1 MTSTK
6 RMPSLLRVTGL
17 VLGLAL
23 SAASGAAQ
31 FRTVGD
37 EPVILYDAPSAK
49 SKRVFV
55 LGAGYPVEV
64 LVTLEGWI
72 KIRDAGGSIGWVE
85 AKSLTTKRSVV
96 VRANVA
102 EVRAAAD
109 PAAKVVFKAA
119 RGVMLE
125 WVENAAGGW
134 VRVRH
139 ADAGQGFVQA
149 SELWG
154 S

>member
-1 MTSTK
+1 MTA
-6 RMPSLLRVTGL
+6 LLRIAGL

-23 SAASGAAQ
+23 SSAGAAAQ

-37 EPVILYDAPSAK
+37 EPTILYDAPSAK

-64 LVTLEGWI
+64 LVTLEGWT
-72 KIRDAGGSIGWVE
+72 KVRDSGNSIGWVE
-85 AKSLTTKRSVV
+85 AKSLSAKRGVV

-109 PAAKVVFKAA
+109 PGAKVAFKVA
-119 RGVMLE
+119 RGVVLE
-125 WVENAAGGW
+125 WLEAMPGGW

-139 ADAGQGFVQA
+139 AEAGQGFVQSA
-149 SELWG
+149 ELWG
-154 S
+154 T